1 MTFSRKARRLFEQNL
16 TVNATVCEICGLH
29 NIIVPGAVAILCIH
43 KGGTNYTTDINWAYQ
58 NKLNAE
64 WLAANPNAQYQ
75 GWMSI

>member
-1 MTFSRKARRLFEQNL
+1 MRDI
-16 TVNATVCEICGLH
+16 TVCEICELD
-29 NIIVPGAVAILCIH
+29 NCIH

-64 WLAANPNAQYQ
+64 WLAANPNAEYQ